1 MEIKGDKKEKN
12 YVQNKCTSSR
22 KKAKSIG
29 R

>member
-1 MEIKGDKKEKN
+1 MEIKGDKKEKK

-22 KKAKSIG
+22 KKEKYIG

>member
-1 MEIKGDKKEKN
+1 MEIKSDKKEKN